1 MEYHTY
7 QSLYTIIKQQYP
19 AVKSSDQDQD
29 SQTYNQLYDFYKN
42 PKLETVV
49 SSLQSV
55 IAPEPAKETNDNP
68 SNYVYFSKN
77 YT

>member
-19 AVKSSDQDQD
+19 AVKSTDQD
-29 SQTYNQLYDFYKN
+29 SQTYNQLIDFYKN
-42 PKLETVV
+42 TKLETVV
-49 SSLQSV
+49 SSLQSA

>member
-7 QSLYTIIKQQYP
+7 QSLYMIIKQQYP
-19 AVKSSDQDQD
+19 AVKSSDQDN
-29 SQTYNQLYDFYKN
+29 QTYNQLIDFYKN
-42 PKLETVV
+42 PKLETVM

>member
-7 QSLYTIIKQQYP
+7 PSLYTIIKQQYP
-19 AVKSSDQDQD
+19 ALKSSDQDKD

-42 PKLETVV
+42 PKLETVI
-49 SSLQSV
+49 SSIKST
-55 IAPEPAKETNDNP
+55 IEPAKENKDDRDK
-68 SNYVYFSKN
+68 YVYFSRN